1 MEIIKRGAEALL
13 YLDLFE
19 GEKVLVKERIKKNYR
34 LPEIDV
40 KLRKLRTR
48 SEAKLLTEARKCG
61 VMTPKIIYV
70 DENNFKIFMEFVDG
84 VVIKEFLNR
93 AGENEIK
100 DVCYKI
106 GKSIGKL
113 HSHDIIHG
121 DLTTSN
127 MIIKNNYI
135 YFIDFGLGGFSKRIE
150 DKAVDLNLLYEALKS
165 THSNV
170 LEVCWN
176 EILKGYK
183 EEYSEA
189 NEVIN
194 QIKEIEKRGRY
205 VKRNEF

>member
-1 MEIIKRGAEALL
+1 
-13 YLDLFE
+13 
-19 GEKVLVKERIKKNYR
+19 
-34 LPEIDV
+34 
-40 KLRKLRTR
+40 
-48 SEAKLLTEARKCG
+48 
-61 VMTPKIIYV
+61 
-70 DENNFKIFMEFVDG
+70 
-84 VVIKEFLNR
+84 
-93 AGENEIK
+93 
-100 DVCYKI
+100 
-106 GKSIGKL
+106 
-113 HSHDIIHG
+113 
-121 DLTTSN
+121 
-127 MIIKNNYI
+127 MIIKNNDI

-183 EEYSEA
+183 EEYSKA